1 MKFLGDILKDKTCS
15 DELVFVLQYQEN
27 GRNIL
32 LKVFWILTNKC
43 YFNKEKKDTSVFHQF
58 LDENMQA
65 YRYASKKS
73 CPPKSTN
80 IIQ

>member
-43 YFNKEKKDTSVFHQF
+43 YFNKEKKDTSDFHQF
-58 LDENMQA
+58 LDENMQT
-65 YRYASKKS
+65 YGYTSKKS
-73 CPPKSTN
+73 YPPKSTN